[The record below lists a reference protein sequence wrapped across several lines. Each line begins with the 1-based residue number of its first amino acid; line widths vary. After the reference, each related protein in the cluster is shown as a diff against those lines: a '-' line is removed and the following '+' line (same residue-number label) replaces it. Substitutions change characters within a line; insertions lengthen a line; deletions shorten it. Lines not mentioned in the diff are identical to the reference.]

1 MAEAALPALPGAA
14 RRFRSGILDDNPI
27 YRQLL
32 GMCPTLAVTATLA
45 GAVTM
50 AAATA
55 FVLIMANVV
64 VALLRHRLKGH
75 LRILVFTM
83 TIATFV
89 TIVDRVLAAYLYEMS
104 LLLGKYVP
112 LIIVNCIIIC
122 RCEVCAAKQPV
133 HVALADAVGQAL
145 GFLFGLTSIAAVR
158 EVLATGHLFVTA
170 GSPGLRVLPASW
182 PGWAVM
188 QGPAGAFIT
197 LGVLMGAVN
206 LMSLRKRK
214 TATGRG

>member
-1 MAEAALPALPGAA
+1 MADGTTLPAAG
-14 RRFRSGILDDNPI
+14 RRFRCGILDDNPI

-55 FVLIMANVV
+55 FVLIMASVV
-64 VALLRHRLKGH
+64 VALLRKQLKGH
-75 LRILVFTM
+75 LRILVFTL

-89 TIVDRVLAAYLYEMS
+89 TIVDRFLQAYFFEMS
-104 LLLGKYVP
+104 NLLGPYVP

-122 RCEVCAAKQPV
+122 RCEVCASRQPV
-133 HVALADAVGQAL
+133 HVALADSAGQAL
-145 GFLFGLTSIAAVR
+145 GFLLGLTSIAVVR
-158 EVLATGHLFVTA
+158 EILATGHLFVTKA
-170 GSPGLRVLPASW
+170 SPGVQILPGWW
-182 PGWAVM
+182 PGWSVM

-197 LGVLMGAVN
+197 LGALMGLVN
-206 LMSLRKRK
+206 WLSLRKK
-214 TATGRG
+214 K

>member
-1 MAEAALPALPGAA
+1 MAEVTLPGAG

-55 FVLIMANVV
+55 YVLISASVV
-64 VALLRHRLKGH
+64 VALLRKRLKGH
-75 LRILVFTM
+75 LRILVFTL

-89 TIVDRVLAAYLYEMS
+89 TIVDRFLQAYFFEMS
-104 LLLGKYVP
+104 NLLGPYVP

-122 RCEVCAAKQPV
+122 RCEVCASRQRLPV
-133 HVALADAVGQAL
+133 AIADAVGQAI
-145 GFLFGLTSIAAVR
+145 GFRVGLTSIAVVR
-158 EVLATGHLFVTA
+158 EILATGHLFVTKT
-170 GSPGLRVLPASW
+170 SPGIPILPSW
-182 PGWAVM
+182 WPHWAVM

-197 LGVLMGAVN
+197 LGALMGLVN
-206 LMSLRKRK
+206 DLGMRKRK
-214 TATGRG
+214 

>member
-1 MAEAALPALPGAA
+1 MAEAALPGAA
-14 RRFRSGILDDNPI
+14 KRLRFGILDDNPI

-32 GMCPTLAVTATLA
+32 GMCPTLAVTATMA

-64 VALLRHRLKGH
+64 VSLLRSRLKGH
-75 LRILVFTM
+75 LRILVFTL

-89 TIVDRVLAAYLYEMS
+89 TIVDRVLAAYFYEMS
-104 LLLGKYVP
+104 MLLGRYVP

-122 RCEVCAAKQPV
+122 RCEVCASRQGPG
-133 HVALADAVGQAL
+133 VAVADAVGQAL
-145 GFLFGLTSIAAVR
+145 GFLLGLASIAAVR
-158 EVLATGHLFVTA
+158 EILATGRIWVTKDFA
-170 GSPGLRVLPASW
+170 GVQVLPSSW

-197 LGVLMGAVN
+197 LGILMGLVN
-206 LMSLRKRK
+206 WLSLRKRK
-214 TATGRG
+214 HPGN

>member
-1 MAEAALPALPGAA
+1 MAEAALPGAG
-14 RRFRSGILDDNPI
+14 RRFRSGLLDDNPI

-50 AAATA
+50 AGATA
-55 FVLIMANVV
+55 FVLIMANIV
-64 VALLRHRLKGH
+64 VALLRNRLKGH

-89 TIVDRVLAAYLYEMS
+89 TMVDRFLAAYVYEMS
-104 LLLGKYVP
+104 QLLGRYVP
-112 LIIVNCIIIC
+112 LIIVNCIIIA
-122 RCEVCAAKQPV
+122 RCEVCASRQGV
-133 HVALADAVGQAL
+133 RVAVADAAGQAV
-145 GFLFGLTSIAAVR
+145 GFLVGLTSIAVVR
-158 EVLATGHLFVTA
+158 EILATGSLFVTKDN
-170 GSPGLRVLPASW
+170 PGVRILPESW

-197 LGVLMGAVN
+197 LGVLMGLVN
-206 LMSLRKRK
+206 LLSMRK
-214 TATGRG
+214 GR